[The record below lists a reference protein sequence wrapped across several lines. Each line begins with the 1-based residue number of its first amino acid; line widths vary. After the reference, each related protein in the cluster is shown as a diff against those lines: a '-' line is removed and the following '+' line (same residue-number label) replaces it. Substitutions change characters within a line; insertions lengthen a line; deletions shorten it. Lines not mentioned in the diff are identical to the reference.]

1 MQNITMFTRNKN
13 KSVKGFGSYGD
24 IMICDRKMYVAPT
37 PFALTEGTT
46 GLITLIVPDRIDA
59 DSRFQEVGRLSR
71 FEAETLI
78 VGYCFDLETNELK
91 AQMRPNPNAG
101 NEHKFIAYRLTNQGS
116 RLVTMA
122 GVTQALDKNME
133 GNE

>member
-1 MQNITMFTRNKN
+1 M
-13 KSVKGFGSYGD
+13 
-24 IMICDRKMYVAPT
+24 
-37 PFALTEGTT
+37 
-46 GLITLIVPDRIDA
+46 TLIVPDRMDA

-71 FEAETLI
+71 FESDTLV

-101 NEHKFIAYRLTNQGS
+101 KEHKFIAYRLTSQGS

-122 GVTQALDKNME
+122 GVTQAIDESME